1 MENKEVAI
9 RVSHL
14 NKIYPIYNTPA
25 DLLKE
30 VLFHKNLHRDFHALT
45 DINFEIM
52 KGDVVG
58 VIGRNGAGKS
68 TLLKIIT
75 GTLDKT
81 SGTVELNGHVSAIL
95 ELGTGFNPEY
105 TGRENIYLG
114 GLCLGMS
121 RKEIDRKLNSIIDF
135 SELGEVIDQP
145 FKTYSSGMQA
155 RLTFSVAIS
164 VDPDIFIVDEALAAG
179 DAFFVAKCLARIREI
194 CRSGATVFF
203 VSHSTSVVESLC
215 NRAIWLDKG
224 RLIDMGS
231 PTRIIA
237 SYEAEVYREKNQ
249 KLVNNL
255 PQKRPEAT
263 AGSNADGSAA
273 AGDTGTAGNA
283 GTEDAWKQPQVMVN
297 GKLQAAGA
305 SVHNF
310 PGFKVVALELFN
322 QDGKKD
328 FIFKQ
333 GDELILRIHYESSVF
348 IGKEEKFTPGVNIS
362 RDGEIFTGSV
372 GTEFL
377 MQYFDIQPGKGFFEF
392 RMPDLCLGP
401 GDYILSCGVG
411 RDVPVQ
417 KEKDMISYYW
427 KAIFFKVNRK
437 SLRGYTY
444 KVEPP
449 VAWELHQNSPEC

>member
-249 KLVNNL
+249 KLTTFPMPQPMEPAAASKQAEETSEKQSEAPSAAPSPQDGTVLLNGKAVVAPASVNNWPGL
-255 PQKRPEAT
+255 KITAYEVENQKKAR
-263 AGSNADGSAA
+263 DYIFHV
-273 AGDTGTAGNA
+273 GD
-283 GTEDAWKQPQVMVN
+283 DIIIR
-297 GKLQAAGA
+297 
-305 SVHNF
+305 
-310 PGFKVVALELFN
+310 
-322 QDGKKD
+322 
-328 FIFKQ
+328 IFYHCDKP
-333 GDELILRIHYESSVF
+333 IPV
-348 IGKEEKFTPGVNIS
+348 EEKATPSILIAKEGIP
-362 RDGEIFTGSV
+362 FTGSV
-372 GTEFL
+372 ATESILPYTEIPAGDGMFEYRVPNNCFGT
-377 MQYFDIQPGKGFFEF
+377 
-392 RMPDLCLGP
+392 
-401 GDYILSCGVG
+401 GDYIVSLGIV
-411 RDVPVQ
+411 RDTNPQ
-417 KEKDMISYYW
+417 KPEDILAFHW
-427 KAIFFKVNRK
+427 KVFSFKVKRN
-437 SLRGYTY
+437 SLREYSY
-444 KVEPP
+444 QIEPQ
-449 VAWELHQNSPEC
+449 VYWRAQKL